1 MVSWKLSEGKASR
14 KREWLTA
21 SNVADKSKNRKTE
34 NWQLDLAMDFKENL
48 VSVNFLE
55 WCVWKPG
62 GSGLEE
68 EREKKID
75 TSD

>member
-21 SNVADKSKNRKTE
+21 SNVADKSKNKKTE
-34 NWQLDLAMDFKENL
+34 NWQLDLAMDFIGELGKCEFPG
-48 VSVNFLE
+48 VVCMKAWWE
-55 WCVWKPG
+55 WIW
-62 GSGLEE
+62 E